1 MRLIKIPPLASLF
14 FLLVLS
20 GCNYKSN
27 DSRFGKSRG
36 IYIDVVRNQ
45 TLAPQLGSYL
55 SNKIRN
61 QIIRRGH
68 FDIKTNISES
78 DFILSVSLTNYK
90 QETEIYNPQDTIIA
104 AGFKTNVQAIVS
116 LTKSGGEVLIKDV
129 TLTENASV
137 LKDGSFSVP
146 SDRQALL
153 SLSESLGLQI
163 SQLIENYHW

>member
-1 MRLIKIPPLASLF
+1 MRLIKIFPLASLF

-20 GCNYKSN
+20 GCKYKSN

-55 SNKIRN
+55 SSKIRN

-116 LTKSGGEVLIKDV
+116 LNKRGGEVLIKGV

-146 SDRQALL
+146 SDRQSLL